1 MLKACGIVA
10 EYNPFHNGHAYHILE
25 TKKKMSS
32 DVVIAIMSGNFVQ
45 RGELACVDKW
55 TRTQSALQ
63 HGVDIV
69 IELPAVYSV
78 QAADYFAYG
87 AMKIA
92 KQLGVSELSFGVE
105 KQTAFEG
112 LLAQSADTLNI
123 NKDFSQSFAKQWQEK
138 NPLLRLP
145 NQQLAFSY
153 MKAAKQLAYDLTFLP
168 IERLGSL
175 HTDSG
180 LPDNQSIASATAIRN
195 GIMTNQDIRPF
206 VDKTIYHALM
216 NQLFDKSQFFNVLK
230 YQLMIQTHE
239 TLRSIYQMS
248 EGIEY
253 VLKREVERSTSYDE
267 FISRCVSKRFS
278 QKRLQR
284 LCLYVLFQWTTNQV
298 KQQFEQEQAPIR
310 VLGFSPKGRQYL
322 KQLDK
327 NTYVTQLKKTDVE
340 WFDMTITVDKLYE
353 QLTGVAQQ
361 NFKRVVR
368 VNENYTT
375 I

>member
-1 MLKACGIVA
+1 MLNACGIVA
-10 EYNPFHNGHAYHILE
+10 EYNPFHNGHAYHVLE
-25 TKKKMSS
+25 TKKQMSS

-55 TRTQSALQ
+55 TRAKSALK

-69 IELPAVYSV
+69 VELPPVYSV

-92 KQLGVSELSFGVE
+92 QQLSVSELSFGVE
-105 KQTAFEG
+105 NHSAFDE
-112 LLAQSADTLNI
+112 LVSQSTVTLDTD
-123 NKDFSQSFAKQWQEK
+123 KDFSQSFAKQWQEK
-138 NPLLRLP
+138 ILLLRLP
-145 NQQLAFSY
+145 NQLLAFSY

-168 IERLGSL
+168 VERLGSL
-175 HTDSG
+175 HTDSQ
-180 LPDNQSIASATAIRN
+180 LPKNQAIASATAIRN
-195 GIMTNQDIRPF
+195 GIMGNQDVSQF
-206 VDKTIYHALM
+206 VDKNIYHALI
-216 NQLFDKSQFFNVLK
+216 NQRFDKKQFFNLLK
-230 YQLMIQTHE
+230 YQLTIHTPE
-239 TLRSIYQMS
+239 ILRTIYQMR

-253 VLKREVERSTSYDE
+253 VLKREIETATSYDE
-267 FISRCVSKRFS
+267 FISRCVSKRFNT
-278 QKRLQR
+278 KRLQR
-284 LCLYVLFQWTTNQV
+284 LCLYVLFQWTTEFVQ
-298 KQQFEQEQAPIR
+298 QQFEQTQAPVR

-368 VNENYTT
+368 VDENYTT

>member
-10 EYNPFHNGHAYHILE
+10 EYNPFHNGHAYHVLE
-25 TKKKMSS
+25 TKKRMTS
-32 DVVIAIMSGNFVQ
+32 DVVVAIMSGNFVQ

-55 TRTQSALQ
+55 TRAESALQ

-69 IELPAVYSV
+69 VELPAVYSV

-92 KQLGVSELSFGVE
+92 QQLGISELSFGVE
-105 KQTAFEG
+105 NQ
-112 LLAQSADTLNI
+112 QSFDELISKPITQLDTD
-123 NKDFSQSFAKQWQEK
+123 KDFSQSFAKQWQEK

-153 MKAAKQLAYDLTFLP
+153 LKAAEQLSLKLDFLS

-175 HTDSG
+175 HTDSH
-180 LPDNQSIASATAIRN
+180 LPKEQSIASATAIRN
-195 GIMTNQDIRPF
+195 GIESNEDVSQF
-206 VDKTIYHALM
+206 VDESIYQALIS
-216 NQLFDKSQFFNVLK
+216 QTFDTQQFFNVLK

-239 TLRSIYQMS
+239 SLRSIYQMS

-253 VLKREVERSTSYDE
+253 VLKREIETASSYDE
-267 FISRCVSKRFS
+267 FISRCLSKRFNK
-278 QKRLQR
+278 KRLQR
-284 LCLYVLFQWTTNQV
+284 LCLYVLFQWTEKQV
-298 KQQFEQEQAPIR
+298 KQQFEQSRAPIR

-322 KQLDK
+322 KQIDS
-327 NTYVTQLKKTDVE
+327 NAYVTQLKSTDVE
-340 WFDMTITVDKLYE
+340 SFDMTITVDKLYE
-353 QLTGVAQQ
+353 QLTKVSQQ

-368 VNENYTT
+368 VDENYTT
-375 I
+375 L